1 MGLVASGSGPH
12 RYEQVA
18 SHVRHLIE
26 SGTYSSQEKL
36 PSVRSL
42 SGQLQV
48 SITTV
53 LEAYRMLEDQGS
65 AGGQTAVGL
74 LRKLPDPA
82 AAPCDWPYSWKTR
95 LTLAW
100 ESS

>member
-1 MGLVASGSGPH
+1 MVEH

-26 SGTYSSQEKL
+26 SGTYTSEEKL

-42 SGQLQV
+42 SGQLHV

-53 LEAYRMLEDQGS
+53 MEAYRMLEDQGLVEARPPVGVLCS
-65 AGGQTAVGL
+65 AGKSAST
-74 LRKLPDPA
+74 PDIG
-82 AAPCDWPYSWKTR
+82 DHRGGSG
-95 LTLAW
+95 
-100 ESS
+100 